1 MAHVEQL
8 KPRGDFIFA
17 VPYNIRDGSGAP
29 TRAFAL
35 PSSAIKQVCCRCK
48 LDFPRK
54 KSFPPIL

>member
-1 MAHVEQL
+1 MIQIRIWGIENMAHVEQL

-35 PSSAIKQVCCRCK
+35 PSSAIK
-48 LDFPRK
+48 
-54 KSFPPIL
+54 

>member
-35 PSSAIKQVCCRCK
+35 PSSAIK
-48 LDFPRK
+48 
-54 KSFPPIL
+54 